1 MLGASVRRAVDY
13 VHAHYKEQIGLP
25 EAAETAGL
33 NPAYLSFL
41 FKQEMGVGF
50 SAYLLELRMEYA
62 KALLCNTNDK
72 IKTVASRAGFN
83 DYHYFSKAFKK
94 MNGCS
99 PVEYRKY
106 PHNGKT

>member
-1 MLGASVRRAVDY
+1 MY
-13 VHAHYKEQIGLP
+13 FFY
-25 EAAETAGL
+25 
-33 NPAYLSFL
+33 FL
-41 FKQEMGVGF
+41 FKKKSLDITLIKTRNTWNIIWRDIFISM
-50 SAYLLELRMEYA
+50 LELRMEYA